1 MPTKRGDAMED
12 GRVSRSGPRRIRSL
26 ALVGAPALA
35 VAAAT
40 AAPEPLRARQVV
52 AAEAPAADTIRVG
65 EFDFGKMW
73 TFESPP
79 TDYFSRT
86 YDFEADAAWFERAR
100 LPALRIP
107 GCSASFVSPNGLVVT
122 NHHCARGEISAVS
135 REGERLLDEG
145 FYATSLEDE
154 RPLPDYYADQL
165 IAVRDVSEEVLA
177 RVDAAPAGQRAAV
190 REQVSGEIGERLERE
205 HASQGQVHVE
215 IVPLYHGGRYSAY
228 VFRRFSDVR
237 LVAAAELELGFFGG
251 DPDNFTYPRYAL
263 DFAFLRVYDEQGRP
277 YRPSEWYEWGEGV
290 EEGDVVF
297 VIGNPGPTNRLL
309 TVSQLEY
316 QRDVFVP
323 VRKDFFETR
332 LAALREAYERDPVAG
347 EELDLRN
354 QAFSLSNSL
363 KAYTGRL
370 AALQDQ
376 DIMARKA
383 AAERQF
389 LAAVSADPALSSE
402 HGDLLERIRALQDS
416 KRELAAEQGA
426 FYLLGNPDFDSRL
439 LRRAFLVQ
447 GLQAARQRGA
457 SQDTLAAI
465 RAGILQLP
473 DHPPGLEERLL
484 ALRLA
489 DIARHLGVDDPAART
504 VLAGASPEAA
514 ARSLLERSA
523 LGDHARLE
531 RALAGEPPSGDPA
544 LALAEAIRPRAA
556 AHDRRAAELAAEEQ
570 ELTASLGRAR
580 YALYGTRVPP
590 DATFSP
596 RITDGVVRSYEY
608 NGTIAPPYTTLF
620 GLYDRHHAFPDDPDW
635 ELPERWVPPPAG
647 LDLSTP
653 LNFISTADT
662 YGGNS
667 GSPAVTRE
675 LAIVGLNFDRNME
688 GLSRDFIYLP
698 ERGRNVMV
706 DVRAIEE
713 ALDHVYDADR
723 VVLELLTGQLVETE
737 EDADRLRR

>member
-1 MPTKRGDAMED
+1 MKAA
-12 GRVSRSGPRRIRSL
+12 GRSRSSGARRSRR
-26 ALVGAPALA
+26 APPPHGAAGPALA
-35 VAAAT
+35 AFWTGVCAAFCIAAAPLGAQQLAT
-40 AAPEPLRARQVV
+40 ADSV
-52 AAEAPAADTIRVG
+52 RVG

-79 TDYFSRT
+79 AEYFSDT
-86 YDFEADAAWFERAR
+86 YGFTADAEWFERAR
-100 LPALRIP
+100 LPALRVP

-145 FYATSLEDE
+145 FYATSLAEE

-165 IAVRDVSEEVLA
+165 IAVRDVSDEVLS
-177 RVDAAPAGQRAAV
+177 RLDAASPEQRSTV
-190 REQVSGEIGERLERE
+190 REQVSGEIEERLGRE
-205 HASQGQVHVE
+205 HASQGPVHVE
-215 IVPLYHGGRYSAY
+215 VVPLYHGGRYSAY

-263 DFAFLRVYDEQGRP
+263 DFAFYRIYDEQGRP
-277 YRPSEWYEWGEGV
+277 FRPEVWYSWGEGV

-309 TVSQLEY
+309 TVAQLEY

-323 VRKDFFETR
+323 VRRDFFDTR
-332 LAALREAYERDPVAG
+332 LAALWEAYRRDPVLG

-370 AALQDQ
+370 DALRDP
-376 DIMARKA
+376 DIMSRKA
-383 AAERQF
+383 AAEREF
-389 LAAVSADPALSSE
+389 GAAVAADPALASSY
-402 HGDLLERIRALQDS
+402 GDLVERIAGLQER
-416 KRELAAEQGA
+416 KRELAREQGA
-426 FYLLGNPDFDSRL
+426 FYLLGNPSFDSRA
-439 LRRAFLVQ
+439 LRRAFLAQ
-447 GLQAARQRGA
+447 GLVAARQRGA
-457 SQDTLAAI
+457 PADTLAAM
-465 RAGILQLP
+465 RTALLQLP

-484 ALRLA
+484 GLRLA
-489 DIARHLGVDDPAART
+489 DLERHLGADDPVVHAA
-504 VLAGASPEAA
+504 LGGAGPEAA
-514 ARSLLERSA
+514 ARTLLQRSVFAERS
-523 LGDHARLE
+523 RLE
-531 RALAGEPPSGDPA
+531 GALSGELPAGDPV
-544 LALAEAIRPRAA
+544 LALADAIRPRVAS
-556 AHDRRAAELAAEEQ
+556 HDRQAAGQAAEEE
-570 ELTASLGRAR
+570 ELNANLGRAR
-580 YALYGTRVPP
+580 FALHGTRVPP

-596 RITDGVVRSYEY
+596 RITDGVVRPYSY
-608 NGTIAPPYTTLF
+608 NGTLAPPYTTLF
-620 GLYDRHHAFPDDPDW
+620 GLYDRHHAFPNNPDW
-635 ELPERWVPPPAG
+635 ALPERWLPPPAE

-667 GSPAVTRE
+667 GSPAVTKE

-698 ERGRNVMV
+698 ERGRNIMV
-706 DVRAIEE
+706 DVRAIRE

-723 VVLELLTGQLVETE
+723 IVLELLTGQLAETE
-737 EDADRLRR
+737 AEADRARR